1 MSCPTRAAS
10 DWDFVSMIDAESI
23 TVGVAPMNRWLGVE
37 IVSSLVRGD
46 NARLLLLLFVLLPY
60 YFGVA

>member
-1 MSCPTRAAS
+1 
-10 DWDFVSMIDAESI
+10 MIDAESI